1 MTLLPVCAGVLDAVE
16 GVEHNNTPS
25 FVGIA
30 CRRCSAALD
39 ALNQA
44 HGLSNVQSGDSYL
57 CALMAAADGTLVLPD
72 HHHQQQQQ
80 QQQQG
85 GASAAGK
92 EPLTP
97 RDVQLAQS
105 R

>member
-25 FVGIA
+25 LVGIA

-57 CALMAAADGTLVLPD
+57 CALMAAADGTLVLPEH
-72 HHHQQQQQ
+72 HHHQQQH
-80 QQQQG
+80 QG